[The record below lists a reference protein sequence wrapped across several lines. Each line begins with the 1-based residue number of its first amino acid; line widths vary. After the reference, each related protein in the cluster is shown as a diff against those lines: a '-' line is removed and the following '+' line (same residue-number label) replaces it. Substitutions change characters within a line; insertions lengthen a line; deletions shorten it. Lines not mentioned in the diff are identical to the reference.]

1 MGDGGLTCSS
11 LDQRVCRTMAGTE
24 GRTGAVHRD
33 GWRARWARQRGATE
47 KLDAMGRR
55 QQGRWSRDG
64 TSLDFFFGQGAGKQG
79 ARPWRCWGM
88 GAAGEGT
95 RRRELGVRAE
105 GTCRPG
111 LQSSNGC
118 SVEEQRLE
126 QKGRHSRRGATDD
139 PGAEAS
145 RHGRKSSCWER
156 LPQGNSV
163 EEASAAGAQGEGA
176 VWSLGRRPWGR
187 EEPLLACYV
196 EGRVEGDAGSVR
208 RLKEKRKMVVA
219 AVVFPGVGV
228 QKCLHLQGEGPYL

>member
-1 MGDGGLTCSS
+1 MDGGRAGHVTEVRRRSS
-11 LDQRVCRTMAGTE
+11 TPWGGDS
-24 GRTGAVHRD
+24 
-33 GWRARWARQRGATE
+33 RGAGLE
-47 KLDAMGRR
+47 MGP
-55 QQGRWSRDG
+55 RWI
-64 TSLDFFFGQGAGKQG
+64 FFLG
-79 ARPWRCWGM
+79 
-88 GAAGEGT
+88 
-95 RRRELGVRAE
+95 RELSVRAE

-126 QKGRHSRRGATDD
+126 QKGRRSRRGAMDD
-139 PGAEAS
+139 PRAEAS

-156 LPQGNSV
+156 LLQGNSA

-187 EEPLLACYV
+187 EEPLLACCV

-228 QKCLHLQGEGPYL
+228 QKCLHLQGDGSYL